1 MNHILDVLHR
11 LRQKQSVRSITRDT
25 GISRKTV
32 VSYRDIA
39 LANGWLAEQS
49 NLPTREELG
58 DYLTKKDLTNY
69 PPQNISSVEPY
80 RADVERML
88 RRNYTMK
95 RIFVLLRE
103 NFGYNGSYS
112 SVHRFCNKINPPASQ
127 VTCRVI
133 TTPGEMAQVDFG
145 TVTGNFEG
153 NNRKPLY
160 VLVMTLCY
168 SRHMYVEF
176 VEDQKVATF
185 IRCHVNAFN
194 FFGGVPGMIVPDNL
208 KAAVIEA
215 SFTDPVLSEAYRCC
229 ARHYGFRISPTNPY
243 TPQHKGKVESGVKYV
258 KKAYCD
264 GRHRLS
270 PAELNRSVRSWCMKE
285 AGTRI
290 HGTTKEQP
298 MILFKEEEREALE
311 KLPVHSYEILV
322 AKRLK
327 LSRDCHLEFSQNY
340 YSAPYKHVGQQLE
353 VYADLK
359 LVRIYKGT
367 ELLTTHERCYGKG
380 ETITREEHYP
390 HGKRIWYTYT
400 AGRCLYEAE
409 QIGDSCLKI
418 VRHLLSDKVQDR
430 LSSVRNLVL
439 LRKEYG
445 KDRVDAACRRVL
457 HYDDIRYVRI
467 KQVLKQGADIEPPE
481 KIDRLP
487 ATRSS
492 YEYIR
497 RASDFFTEVAE

>member
-39 LANGWLAEQS
+39 LANGWLDEVS
-49 NLPTREELG
+49 SFPTREELG

-69 PPQNISSVEPY
+69 PPQNISSVEPH
-80 RADVERML
+80 RVEVKRML

-95 RIFVLLRE
+95 RIFVLLHE

-112 SVHRFCNKINPPASQ
+112 SVYRFCNKINPPASRI
-127 VTCRVI
+127 TCRV
-133 TTPGEMAQVDFG
+133 TTSPGEIAQVDFG

-160 VLVMTLCY
+160 VFVMTLCY

-176 VEDQKVATF
+176 VEDQKMATF

-194 FFGGVPGMIVPDNL
+194 FFGGVPGTMVPDNL
-208 KAAVIEA
+208 KAAVIKA
-215 SFTDPVLSEAYRCC
+215 SFTDPVLSESYRCC

-264 GRHRLS
+264 GSERTSL
-270 PAELNRSVRSWCMKE
+270 ADLNRSVRRWCREE

-298 MILFKEEEREALE
+298 MILFEEEEREALE
-311 KLPVHSYEILV
+311 KLPAHSYELLV
-322 AKRLK
+322 AKRFK
-327 LSRDCHLEFSQNY
+327 LSRDCHLEFDQNY
-340 YSAPYKHVGQQLE
+340 YSAPYQYVGQQLE
-353 VYADLK
+353 VYAAK
-359 LVRIYKGT
+359 
-367 ELLTTHERCYGKG
+367 ELRLDKRRCYEKTDEFKEKYRKRSGIEATNSGIKQRTGMSRLRVRGKPSVFNAILLKIAG
-380 ETITREEHYP
+380 WNILQAARSEKSREYVRKRVPWNSEETIAAMIEGCLRAIRDQIRSNWRFYQPNEENLQLDEMQS
-390 HGKRIWYTYT
+390 I
-400 AGRCLYEAE
+400 RCFAL
-409 QIGDSCLKI
+409 
-418 VRHLLSDKVQDR
+418 
-430 LSSVRNLVL
+430 
-439 LRKEYG
+439 
-445 KDRVDAACRRVL
+445 
-457 HYDDIRYVRI
+457 
-467 KQVLKQGADIEPPE
+467 
-481 KIDRLP
+481 
-487 ATRSS
+487 
-492 YEYIR
+492 
-497 RASDFFTEVAE
+497 

>member
-39 LANGWLAEQS
+39 LANGWLDELS
-49 NLPTREELG
+49 SLPTREELG
-58 DYLTKKDLTNY
+58 DYLTKKDLISSL
-69 PPQNISSVEPY
+69 PQNISSVEPH
-80 RADVERML
+80 RVEVERML

-112 SVHRFCNKINPPASQ
+112 SVYRFCNKINPPASR
-127 VTCRVI
+127 VTCRV
-133 TTPGEMAQVDFG
+133 TTSPGQMAQVDFG
-145 TVTGNFEG
+145 TVTRNFEG

-160 VLVMTLCY
+160 AFVMTLCY

-176 VEDQKVATF
+176 VEDQKMATF

-194 FFGGVPGMIVPDNL
+194 FFGGVPGTMVPDNL
-208 KAAVIEA
+208 KAAVIKA
-215 SFTDPVLSEAYRCC
+215 SFTDPVLSEPYRCC

-264 GRHRLS
+264 GSERTAL
-270 PAELNRSVRSWCMKE
+270 AELNGSVRRWCREE

-298 MILFKEEEREALE
+298 MILFEEEEREALE
-311 KLPVHSYEILV
+311 KLPAHSYELLV

-327 LSRDCHLEFSQNY
+327 LSRDCHLEFEQNY
-340 YSAPYKHVGQQLE
+340 YSAPYQYVGQQLE

-359 LVRIYKGT
+359 LVRIYNGT

-390 HGKRIWYTYT
+390 HGKRIWFTYT
-400 AGRCLYEAE
+400 PDRCLHEAE

-418 VRHLLSDKVQDR
+418 VRQLLSDKVQDR

-445 KDRVDAACRRVL
+445 KDRVDAACKRVL

-467 KQVLKQGADIEPPE
+467 KQVLKQGADLEPPD

-487 ATRSS
+487 VTRSS

-497 RASDFFTEVAE
+497 RASDFFTEVVE